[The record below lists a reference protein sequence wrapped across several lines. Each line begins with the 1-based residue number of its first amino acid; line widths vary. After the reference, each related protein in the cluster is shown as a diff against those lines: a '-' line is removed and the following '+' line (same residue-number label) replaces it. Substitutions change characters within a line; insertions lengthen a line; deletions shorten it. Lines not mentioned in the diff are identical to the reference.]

1 MNMIKAIVM
10 VVTFGMASLALAEG
24 GADRTFARME
34 AARASSTQA
43 YQVAQEKKAETPVT
57 AQSQKHPGHESC

>member
-34 AARASSTQA
+34 AARESSMQA
-43 YQVAQEKKAETPVT
+43 FQVAQEKKVEAPVA
-57 AQSQKHPGHESC
+57 AQSAKHPGHESC

>member
-34 AARASSTQA
+34 AKRESTMQA
-43 YQVAQEKKAETPVT
+43 YQLAQEKKAEAPVT
-57 AQSQKHPGHESC
+57 AQGQKHAVHESC